1 MNHAIYHASGPT
13 AHRNGRF
20 TSTRPRPFG
29 DRITAGL
36 QDNSHLRN
44 DEKLYSKIKI
54 SKYQPCSTWIQPV
67 FSHILCMMMHLLP
80 ALRVA
85 GPFQQYDM
93 APGTTWTWHDL
104 AISNPNS
111 TAVQQPTEIPTPST
125 PMTCGV
131 WSASKAPEQFWAT
144 GDGRRILET
153 TVGVKWPHSQSWHK
167 LD

>member
-1 MNHAIYHASGPT
+1 MNHAIPRFWAHCPSKRSFHFHPSSPLRGQYHC
-13 AHRNGRF
+13 R
-20 TSTRPRPFG
+20 TSRQLPP
-29 DRITAGL
+29 
-36 QDNSHLRN
+36 
-44 DEKLYSKIKI
+44 EKWWEAVFEDQI

-93 APGTTWTWHDL
+93 APGATWTWHDL

-111 TAVQQPTEIPTPST
+111 SAVQQPTEIPTPST

-153 TVGVKWPHSQSWHK
+153 TVGVKWPHSQRWHK